1 MEVDRDGHV
10 AEANVYRAQVHNH
23 AKLAYPS
30 VAAWLEGDAAMPPA
44 MARVP
49 GLGEQIRLQD
59 EVAQRLRT
67 RRHEEGAL
75 ELETMEPRPVFRD
88 DAVVDLT
95 AERKSR
101 SRELIEDFMI
111 AANGATTRFLV
122 ERGFPTFRRVVR
134 APERWDRLVALAERH
149 GERLPGRPDPVALEE
164 FLVRR
169 READPLRFPDL
180 SLAVVKLMGSGEYEI
195 DLPGEEPLGHFG
207 LAVRDYSHS
216 TAPNRRYPD
225 LITQRLVKATLANA
239 PTPYGAQELQDLA
252 RHCTEQEDDAN
263 RVERQVRK
271 AAAALL
277 LASRIGEEFDA
288 IVTGASPKAT
298 WVRTLQP
305 PVEGRLLRGYEGLDV
320 GDRLRVRLIGT
331 NVPRGFIDFA
341 RTRR

>member
-1 MEVDRDGHV
+1 
-10 AEANVYRAQVHNH
+10 
-23 AKLAYPS
+23 
-30 VAAWLEGDAAMPPA
+30 
-44 MARVP
+44 
-49 GLGEQIRLQD
+49 
-59 EVAQRLRT
+59 
-67 RRHEEGAL
+67 
-75 ELETMEPRPVFRD
+75 
-88 DAVVDLT
+88 
-95 AERKSR
+95 
-101 SRELIEDFMI
+101 
-111 AANGATTRFLV
+111 V